1 MAKKAVELKVGIVV
15 IIGGILF
22 VASILWLQGFQFRQE
37 HKRID
42 VVFEE
47 VGGLK
52 KGDPVTVS
60 GVNKGKVAE
69 VNLERTGVMAELIIE
84 ADAFLHSDARFI
96 VKNYGL
102 MGERFVYIEP
112 GKSGDPLDI
121 SKVQKG
127 ETDPGTA
134 ELIGLFGQTIEDV
147 RDILGDIKST
157 VASEKNLKNLVNLAS
172 SLNDLSIKLNDFF
185 LDNKGS
191 IKKTFT
197 NIEDATE
204 KLSTIIDTTSIK
216 FDSTLNNFASASM
229 ALNRLVDSIGII
241 TSSISQFLQDIE
253 EGKGTLGLLSSDE
266 TMYQD
271 LKKTI
276 RSVEAIIDDIRRN
289 PKKYLNVEVEIF

>member
-15 IIGGILF
+15 ILGGILF
-22 VASILWLQGFQFRQE
+22 VATILWLQGFQFRQE

-42 VVFEE
+42 VTFED

-52 KGDPVTVS
+52 RGDPVTVS
-60 GVNKGKVAE
+60 GVNKGKVAR
-69 VNLERTGVMAELIIE
+69 VNLERTGVMAELVIE

-96 VKNYGL
+96 VQNYGL

-112 GKSGDPLDI
+112 GKSGEPLDL

-147 RDILGDIKST
+147 RDILADIKST

-204 KLSTIIDTTSIK
+204 KLSAIIDTTSIK
-216 FDSTLNNFASASM
+216 FDSTLDNFANASTT
-229 ALNRLVDSIGII
+229 LNMLADSISVI
-241 TSSISQFLQDIE
+241 TSSITRFLTDIE
-253 EGKGTLGLLSSDE
+253 EGKGTLGPVSYTHLTLP
-266 TMYQD
+266 T
-271 LKKTI
+271 KRI
-276 RSVEAIIDDIRRN
+276 V
-289 PKKYLNVEVEIF
+289 

>member
-15 IIGGILF
+15 IIGGIIF

-37 HKRID
+37 HNRIK
-42 VVFEE
+42 VIFED

-52 KGDPVTVS
+52 AGDPVTVS
-60 GVNKGKVAE
+60 GVTKGKVAE
-69 VNLERTGVMAELIIE
+69 VDLERTGVMAELVIE

-112 GKSGDPLDI
+112 GKSGEPLDL
-121 SKVQKG
+121 SKMQKG

-185 LDNKGS
+185 LDNRGS
-191 IKKTFT
+191 IKNTFT

-204 KLSTIIDTTSIK
+204 KLSAIIDTTSIK
-216 FDSTLNNFASASM
+216 FDSTVDNFASASM
-229 ALNRLVDSIGII
+229 ALNRLVDSIGVI
-241 TSSISQFLQDIE
+241 TSTISGFLRDIE

>member
-15 IIGGILF
+15 IIGGIIF

-37 HKRID
+37 HNRIK
-42 VVFEE
+42 VIFED

-52 KGDPVTVS
+52 AGDPVTVS
-60 GVNKGKVAE
+60 GVTKGKVAE
-69 VNLERTGVMAELIIE
+69 VDLERTGVMAELVIE

-112 GKSGDPLDI
+112 GKSGEPLDL

-172 SLNDLSIKLNDFF
+172 SLNDLSVKLNDFF
-185 LDNKGS
+185 LDNRGS
-191 IKKTFT
+191 IKNTFT
-197 NIEDATE
+197 NIEDATQ
-204 KLSTIIDTTSIK
+204 KLSAIIDTTSIK
-216 FDSTLNNFASASM
+216 FDSTVDNFASASM
-229 ALNRLVDSIGII
+229 ALNRLVDSIGVI
-241 TSSISQFLQDIE
+241 TSTISGFLRDIE